1 MAVIRGL
8 IHILGLELRK
18 CAFATILC
26 ATLALTGCRSTTDHP
41 PETDRELQPV
51 ELPLPD
57 ISRLRDI
64 QEAGNKEFLLRY
76 LSSDSGWH
84 VTYDWGGVVAEKRD
98 TLGEGN
104 FCLET
109 KTQLDIWVLFG
120 PSTERPAPWFR
131 EAFDAERVALVK
143 LEAAP
148 RSIRLPLW
156 ESPDTGQIGSCLLIA
171 GDGIRIQIKQWH
183 ENRDRTHT
191 RRALA
196 YVVNELSRIM
206 QLPAVEDTAK
216 YWRQVLPEGSLGDKE
231 AVTVVNE
238 AKGFREHIVKGFVNE
253 RERGYVTVRA
263 FDAST
268 GKEIVTRL
276 EPVREYV
283 GWSKDR
289 SVFFPFRIP
298 VYTYEGAPDD
308 QKVRFEVWFTP
319 TDIER
324 RIMVKEPS

>member
-1 MAVIRGL
+1 MTHYDLRA
-8 IHILGLELRK
+8 LGVAAL
-18 CAFATILC
+18 CC
-26 ATLALTGCRSTTDHP
+26 ATLVLAGSRAGTDHTRDMNRAL
-41 PETDRELQPV
+41 EPV
-51 ELPLPD
+51 ELPLPG
-57 ISRLRDI
+57 IGHLKGI
-64 QEAGNKEFLLRY
+64 QEPGNREFLLRY

-84 VTYDWGGVVAEKRD
+84 VTYDWGGIVAEKRD

-171 GDGIRIQIKQWH
+171 GDGIRIQILQRH

-191 RRALA
+191 RRALT

-206 QLPAVEDTAK
+206 QLAPVKDDAE
-216 YWRQVLPEGSLGDKE
+216 YWRQILPEGSLADKQ
-231 AVTVVNE
+231 AVTVVKE
-238 AKGFREHIVKGFVNE
+238 PKRSRKYIVKGFVNQGE
-253 RERGYVTVRA
+253 EGYVTIRT
-263 FDAST
+263 FDVAT
-268 GKEIVTRL
+268 GKEIMIRL

-308 QKVRFEVWFTP
+308 QKVRFEVWYTP
-319 TDIER
+319 TDVER
-324 RIMVKEPS
+324 LIMTQEPP